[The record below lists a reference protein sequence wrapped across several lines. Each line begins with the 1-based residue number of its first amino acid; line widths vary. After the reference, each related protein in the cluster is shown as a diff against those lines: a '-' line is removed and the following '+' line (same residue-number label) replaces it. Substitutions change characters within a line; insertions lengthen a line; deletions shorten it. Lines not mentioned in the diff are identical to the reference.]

1 MNFPASKN
9 IESLKLREVYIKDNY
24 EGDFKELFRCFDLS
38 TYFISKD
45 FIEPDFLAPHLIVG
59 NEVDITENGE
69 NHSIRIVLS
78 RYLQF

>member
-9 IESLKLREVYIKDNY
+9 IESLKLR

-69 NHSIRIVLS
+69 KHSIRIVLI